1 MKMLLILLAL
11 IILAGT
17 SADQSPGP
25 EFADVVFLVDSSDHL
40 GSKSFPFVRTFLSKM
55 INSLP
60 IEANKFQIALAQYS
74 DDLHQEFLLNTY
86 KTKSAMLNHLTKNF
100 DYIGGSLRIGN
111 ALEKVRKTYF
121 SGSATGRDKKQ
132 FPQILVVLSSAK
144 SEDDVVGPAEALKR
158 DGVKIIALGM
168 QDASEENLKAMATS
182 QLHYNLRSVR
192 NVGVFSDNMTRIIKE
207 TIKYKETMQDVDEVV
222 CERDSMADIVFL
234 LDESL
239 EVRRHLEDLQRFLEN
254 ITASMDMREG
264 CTRIGMLRFSDKAEV
279 VTPLEAHM
287 SQAEII
293 QAIGSLSLRD
303 GKAYIGEALKK
314 AREEVFSRS
323 RKAQGVR
330 QIAVLITHRSSEDE
344 VNEAAEDLL
353 LQDVSV
359 FAIGIEGY
367 NITQLEQIVS
377 YPADHYI
384 SIQKSYTDLE
394 PYSITFLNKL
404 QYEIQYRM
412 SVQHEQ
418 TERYRTGCIETE
430 KADIYFL
437 IDGSGSIKK
446 YFQEIKNFMIE
457 VTQMFI
463 VAPDKVRFGAVQ
475 YSTKSQEE
483 FGIGVYSNKVNLGK
497 AILNIRQMGHKTYTG
512 AALDF
517 MLQMIQDSKKK
528 QSSNIP
534 CHLLVLTD
542 GKSNDKVAEP
552 AKRLR
557 EENVI
562 IHAIGVKGANI
573 SELKDIA
580 GSSDRVKFVY
590 NFDSLKSIK
599 DEVVRSIC
607 REKDCEDK
615 KADIIFL
622 VDSSGSIGPATFSQI
637 KAFMKNLVDMSPIG
651 INQGH
656 VGVIQ
661 FSNFTKKEFG
671 LDEYMTK
678 SDIFDAIDRMNP
690 IGSKTYTGKA
700 LRFVSDYFE
709 PLKGGRSGVKK
720 FLILVTDGKA
730 NDNIQQPALDLRNKG
745 VTILL
750 VAIFHSKSPQLE
762 EITGDANLVYYV
774 ERFDNQKLLEDKLV
788 FDICTL
794 DECKQIQKLDIVFV
808 LDDSSSINHYQH
820 ESMINFTMHLVN
832 KADVGR
838 DRVQFGALKYSDD
851 PEILFHLN
859 TYPTKEGV
867 LKGLKYSRGGR
878 NTYTAKALMKSHEL
892 FAEKRG
898 SRINS
903 GVKQMLIVITDG
915 ESHDREDLQATAKTL
930 RDKNIII
937 YGVGVADASEEELFD
952 ITGSKDNYFMVDNFE
967 KLEEIYL
974 PIEKKACDNS
984 LDVCDMKKADVFF
997 LCDGSDLV
1005 TELEFGKMVY
1015 FLADIIDSLDVS
1027 FENTHVGMS
1036 QLGTLH
1042 QEIIQ
1047 LHETLDKNERK
1058 AKILATLKRNGSPQ
1072 LEDALRHMK
1081 DIFVSGSRIM
1091 AGVPQ
1096 TLFIVLS
1103 GKPKGS
1109 MTMVT
1114 KAAEKLRGL
1123 GVCIMALGIG
1133 QVRND
1138 EFLHITH
1145 NPEKIITV
1153 SDFDNLKKVDVKK
1166 RVIRE
1171 ICRNC
1176 QQKSCF
1182 MDIVVGFDIST
1193 HGRGQTLFEGQP
1205 HLESYLPDLLESI
1218 NSLRGVS
1225 CGRKTQVSVAFKVN
1239 TDTSFEPRFQIYE
1252 KTMMETLRQVTV
1264 SGPSHLQV
1272 ADLESLWSIFNHS
1285 ENHGKVIL
1293 IFSDGVQH
1301 GNDDLWRLE
1310 KKSDEL
1316 REQGLMGL
1324 FVVALNTT
1332 SHHEDFSSIEFGK
1345 RFEYR
1350 THLSIGMRDL
1360 NSTLTKYLD
1369 NIAERHCCCA
1379 LCKCS
1384 GAPGAPGSPGPRGS
1398 KGSWGQKGSQG
1409 HRGEEGEPGTRGSSG
1424 PEGERGAQGCQGDK
1438 GLQGVRGMDGFK
1450 GEEGDYGID
1459 GINGE
1464 EGFHGTPGKKGE
1476 KGDPGSRGSLGTR
1489 GAPGVHGGK
1498 GFPGDPGE
1506 PGNDNFFRGSKGSKG
1521 EQGRQG
1527 QRGQKGT
1534 DGEPSSRGDR
1544 GPPGRRGIHGPKG
1557 PGGNVGPKG
1566 EDGPEGLRGTEGQ
1579 SGNIGQKGEKG
1590 SPGNKGPQGPSG
1602 LAGSKGS
1609 PGKPGTLGR
1618 KGEPGIPGDKGTVGS
1633 TGSRG
1638 MQGDLGI
1645 PGYGRQGRKGGKG
1658 PRGHPGGSGNQG
1670 NVGDPGIPGE
1680 PGPKGFRGLTSGP
1693 GPKGEIGFPGA
1704 PGPSGPRG
1712 PKGMKGQPLSSE
1724 CELIHFLRDHN
1735 PCWEGKCPVYPTELV
1750 FALDVSRQRFE
1761 VVKNM
1766 TISIVKDLKIR
1777 ENNCPVGA
1785 KVAVLSYSSDSRYLV
1800 RWSDYSSKQQL
1811 LQKLSRMTFERPSY
1825 SRDLGDAML
1834 FVGRNV
1840 FKRTLPGPNVRRL
1853 TVFFS
1858 DSQSSDMSSIITAT
1872 MEFSGLNII
1881 PAVFAFNEMFALE
1894 QAFQF
1899 DDTGTYQVI
1908 PVLPS
1913 QFSEPIER
1921 LRQCTLCYDKCFPNV
1936 CAEEQADPINEYM
1949 DALFLLDSSRHVT
1962 GDEFKQMKTFLSSVL
1977 DSFDISAD
1985 PFQSN
1990 VGDRLA
1996 LLSYSPGDFSRRRI
2010 STPVKE
2016 EFVFTTYSSKTLMK
2030 RYIQD
2035 SLKQLHGEA
2044 FVGHALQWATERIFS
2059 NTEQSRKNKVI
2070 FVISAGENN
2079 EKKDVLKEMALRAKC
2094 QGYAIFVISLGSTQ
2108 EEEIEDLASLPLDH
2122 HLIQLGRIHKPNLDY
2137 AVRFIKP
2144 FVYSVRRG
2152 FNKYPPTTLERQ
2164 CRIIL
2169 SEPSFSLD
2177 RNNIFTSD
2185 IYDISSGENVLLNEE
2200 ASKPE
2205 RSPIFLEDSRSE
2217 EVVYFPDQMS
2227 MPEELIVKYP
2237 KTMGTEEITTLT
2249 SESIVD
2255 NVQDLESEEVDVKP
2269 DSTYMTVEKP
2279 YLVAG
2284 KPMDMEVVDMG
2295 LKPGSA
2301 YLPVGDENLGGKEE
2315 SGSPLESSTL
2325 SLEDVFMDVAFLLD
2339 SSRNVGSSEFQEIKE
2354 FIASVLDYFY
2364 IAPDPVISR
2373 VGDRVTL
2380 LSYSPQGYMPNTEEC
2395 PVRMEFDLVTYNSVH
2410 QMKSHVWESV
2420 EPLNGESFVGH
2431 ALKWTIDNIFSEA
2444 PNLRKNRVIFVISAG
2459 ETNYLDRK
2467 ALKEEALRARC
2478 LGYAIFVLSF
2488 GPVHNDKELEELASP
2503 PLDHHLV
2510 QLGRIHKPD
2519 FDYIVRFI
2527 KPFLHSIRRAINQYP
2542 PADYAPKC
2550 VNVTS
2555 SSPKKFQEEHTIILS
2570 LKESVMEAEDND
2582 FSDEYGS
2589 KEHHLVILEGNHSI
2603 NSGSVFDLIHELHRL
2618 FSTGEVA
2625 MNDQETPYSKENT
2638 TSIEDEQKTNKDDE
2652 DIR

>member
-1 MKMLLILLAL
+1 MKMLLISLTL
-11 IILAGT
+11 IIWART

-40 GSKSFPFVRTFLSKM
+40 GSKSFPFVRTFISKV

-60 IEANKFQIALAQYS
+60 VETNKFRLALAQYS
-74 DDLHQEFLLNTY
+74 DDLHQEFLLNTF
-86 KTKSAMLNHLTKNF
+86 KTKKAMLDHLKKNV

-111 ALEKVRKTYF
+111 ALEKVHKTYF
-121 SGSATGRDKKQ
+121 SGPANGRDKKL
-132 FPQILVVLSSAK
+132 FPQILVVLASAK
-144 SEDDVVGPAEALKR
+144 SEDDVVGPAEALQR

-182 QLHYNLRSVR
+182 QHHYNLRTVR
-192 NVGVFSDNMTRIIKE
+192 DVGMFSGNMTRIIKE
-207 TIKYKETMQDVDEVV
+207 TIKQKEGIQDVDEVV
-222 CERDSMADIVFL
+222 CERDSVADIVFL

-239 EVRRHLEDLQRFLEN
+239 EVREDLEDLQRFLEN
-254 ITASMDMREG
+254 ITASMDVRAG
-264 CTRIGMLRFSDKAEV
+264 CTRIGMLRFSDRAEV
-279 VTPLEAHM
+279 VTSLEALM
-287 SQAEII
+287 SHAEIA

-303 GKAYIGEALKK
+303 GKAYIGKALKK

-330 QIAVLITHRSSEDE
+330 QIAVLVTHRSSEDE
-344 VNEAAEDLL
+344 VNEAADNLL
-353 LQDVSV
+353 LQGVSI

-377 YPADHYI
+377 YPADRFI
-384 SIQKSYTDLE
+384 SIQKSYSDLE
-394 PYSITFLNKL
+394 PYSVTFLNKL
-404 QYEIQYRM
+404 QHEIQYRM

-437 IDGSGSIKK
+437 IDGSGSVQN

-463 VAPDKVRFGAVQ
+463 VAPEKVRFGAVQ
-475 YSTKSQEE
+475 YSTDSQEE
-483 FGIGVYSNKVNLGK
+483 FGIGVHSNQVNLGK
-497 AILNIRQMGHKTYTG
+497 AILNIRQMGYTTNTG
-512 AALDF
+512 AALNF
-517 MLQMIQDSKKK
+517 MLQVIQGSRRK
-528 QSSNIP
+528 QPSNIP

-542 GKSNDKVAEP
+542 GKSDDEVAEP

-557 EENVI
+557 EEDVI
-562 IHAIGVKGANI
+562 IHAIGVKGANLH
-573 SELKDIA
+573 ELEDIA
-580 GSSDRVKFVY
+580 GSKDRVKFVH

-599 DEVVRSIC
+599 DEIVQSIC
-607 REKDCEDK
+607 HERDCKDK
-615 KADIIFL
+615 KADIMFL
-622 VDSSGSIGPATFSQI
+622 VDSSGSMGAATFS
-637 KAFMKNLVDMSPIG
+637 KVKDFMKNFVDKSHIG
-651 INQGH
+651 IDQGH

-661 FSNFTKKEFG
+661 FSNFTKEEFG
-671 LDEYMTK
+671 LTEYMNK
-678 SDIFDAIDRMNP
+678 SDIFDAIDRMRP

-720 FLILVTDGKA
+720 FLILITDGKA
-730 NDNIQQPALDLRNKG
+730 HDKVEEPALDLRNKG

-750 VAIFHSKSPQLE
+750 VAIFRSKSPQLE
-762 EITGDANLVYYV
+762 DITGNANLVYYV
-774 ERFDNQKLLEDKLV
+774 ESFDNQKLLEDKLV

-808 LDDSSSINHYQH
+808 LDDSSSISFHQH
-820 ESMINFTMHLVN
+820 QSMINFTMHLVN

-838 DRVQFGALKYSDD
+838 DRVQFGALKYADD

-859 TYPTKEGV
+859 TYSTKEGV
-867 LKGLKYSRGGR
+867 IKGLTYSQGGV
-878 NTYTAKALMKSHEL
+878 NTYTAKALKKSHEL
-892 FAEKRG
+892 FTEKNG
-898 SRINS
+898 SRMNR
-903 GVKQMLIVITDG
+903 GVKQMLVVITDG
-915 ESHDREDLQATAKTL
+915 ESHDSKDLEATAKTL

-937 YGVGVADASEEELFD
+937 YGVGVAAASEKELFD
-952 ITGSKDNYFMVDNFE
+952 ITGSKDKYFMVDNFE
-967 KLEEIYL
+967 KLKEIYL

-1015 FLADIIDSLDVS
+1015 FLADIIDNLDVS
-1027 FENTHVGMS
+1027 SENTHVGLS

-1047 LHETLDKNERK
+1047 LNDTLDKNERK
-1058 AKILATLKRNGSPQ
+1058 AKILATSKRNGSPR
-1072 LEDALRHMK
+1072 LEVALRHMK
-1081 DIFVSGSRIM
+1081 DTLVSGSRIV

-1096 TLFIVLS
+1096 ILFVVLS
-1103 GKPKGS
+1103 GQPKGS
-1109 MTMVT
+1109 VAMVNE
-1114 KAAEKLRGL
+1114 AVAKLREL
-1123 GVCIMALGIG
+1123 GVCIVALGIG
-1133 QVRND
+1133 NVRND

-1153 SDFDNLKKVDVKK
+1153 SDFDSLKKVDVKK
-1166 RVIRE
+1166 RVVRE

-1176 QQKSCF
+1176 QKESCF
-1182 MDIVVGFDIST
+1182 VDTVIGFDIST
-1193 HGRGQTLFEGQP
+1193 HRRGQTLFEGQP
-1205 HLESYLPDLLESI
+1205 HLESYLPGLLQSI

-1225 CGRKTQVSVAFKVN
+1225 CGRKTQVSVAFKVT

-1252 KTMMETLRQVTV
+1252 ETMMETLRQVTV

-1272 ADLESLWSIFNHS
+1272 TDLESLWSVFNHS

-1293 IFSDGVQH
+1293 IFSDGLQP
-1301 GNDDLWRLE
+1301 GANDLWRLE

-1332 SHHEDFSSIEFGK
+1332 THHDDFSTIEFGK
-1345 RFEYR
+1345 GFEYR

-1360 NSTLTKYLD
+1360 SSTLTKYLD

-1384 GAPGAPGSPGPRGS
+1384 GAPGAPGSPGSRGA
-1398 KGSWGQKGSQG
+1398 KGFWGQKGSQG
-1409 HRGEEGEPGTRGSSG
+1409 HRGEDGEPGLRGNSG
-1424 PEGERGAQGCQGDK
+1424 PEGQRGAPGCQGD
-1438 GLQGVRGMDGFK
+1438 RGFK
-1450 GEEGDYGID
+1450 GFRGINGFEGEEGDYGID

-1476 KGDPGSRGSLGTR
+1476 KGDPGSQGRLGTR
-1489 GAPGVHGGK
+1489 GPPGVHGGK

-1506 PGNDNFFRGSKGSKG
+1506 PGNDNFSRGPKGAKG

-1534 DGEPSSRGDR
+1534 DGEPNSRGDM
-1544 GPPGRRGIHGPKG
+1544 GPPGRRGTHGPKG
-1557 PGGNVGPKG
+1557 LGGNVGPKG
-1566 EDGPEGLRGTEGQ
+1566 ENGPEGLRGTEGQ

-1590 SPGNKGPQGPSG
+1590 SPGNKGPQGSSG
-1602 LAGSKGS
+1602 PAGSKGS

-1618 KGEPGIPGDKGTVGS
+1618 KGEPGVPGGKGTMGQ

-1645 PGYGRQGRKGGKG
+1645 PGYGRQGRKGAKG
-1658 PRGHPGGSGNQG
+1658 PRGQLGDSGNQG
-1670 NVGDPGIPGE
+1670 DVGDPGIQGK
-1680 PGPKGFRGLTSGP
+1680 PGPKGFRGLTFGL

-1704 PGPSGPRG
+1704 PGPAGPRG

-1724 CELIHFLRDHN
+1724 CELVNFLRDHS

-1777 ENNCPVGA
+1777 ENNCPMGA

-1800 RWSDYSSKQQL
+1800 RWSDYSSKRQL
-1811 LQKLSRMTFERPSY
+1811 LQKLSRMTFQQPSY
-1825 SRDLGDAML
+1825 SRDLGNAMI
-1834 FVGRNV
+1834 FVARNV

-1858 DSQSSDMSSIITAT
+1858 DNQSPDMSSIITAT

-1894 QAFQF
+1894 EAFQF

-1936 CAEEQADPINEYM
+1936 CAEEQVDRIHSYM

-1962 GDEFKQMKTFLSSVL
+1962 GDEFEQMKSFLSLVL
-1977 DSFDISAD
+1977 DSFDISKD

-1996 LLSYSPGDFSRRRI
+1996 LLSYSPGDFSRRKI
-2010 STPVKE
+2010 SAPVKE
-2016 EFVFTTYSSKTLMK
+2016 EFVFTTYNSKTLMK

-2044 FVGHALQWATERIFS
+2044 FVGHALQWTTERVFS

-2079 EKKDVLKEMALRAKC
+2079 EKKDVLRKMALRAKC
-2094 QGYAIFVISLGSTQ
+2094 QGYVIFVISLGSTR
-2108 EEEIEDLASLPLDH
+2108 EEEVEDIASLPLDH

-2152 FNKYPPTTLERQ
+2152 FNKYPPTTMERQ
-2164 CRIIL
+2164 CKLIL
-2169 SEPSFSLD
+2169 SEPLFFLN
-2177 RNNIFTSD
+2177 RNNIFISD

-2200 ASKPE
+2200 ARNPE
-2205 RSPIFLEDSRSE
+2205 HSPVFLEDNQSE
-2217 EVVYFPDQMS
+2217 EMVYLPNQML

-2237 KTMGTEEITTLT
+2237 KTVGTEEMTTLT
-2249 SESIVD
+2249 SE
-2255 NVQDLESEEVDVKP
+2255 N
-2269 DSTYMTVEKP
+2269 P
-2279 YLVAG
+2279 YLIGG
-2284 KPMDMEVVDMG
+2284 KPMDMEMVDLD
-2295 LKPGSA
+2295 LKPVSA
-2301 YLPVGDENLGGKEE
+2301 YLPVGDDNLGGKEE
-2315 SGSPLESSTL
+2315 SGSALESGTL

-2339 SSRNVGSSEFQEIKE
+2339 SSWNVGSSEFQEIKE
-2354 FIASVLDYFY
+2354 LISSVLDYLY
-2364 IAPDPVISR
+2364 ITPDPVTSR
-2373 VGDRVTL
+2373 VGDRVAL
-2380 LSYSPQGYMPNTEEC
+2380 LSYSPQGYMPNAEEC
-2395 PVRMEFDLVTYNSVH
+2395 PVYMEFDLVTYNSVY
-2410 QMKSHVWESV
+2410 QMKSHVWESLQ
-2420 EPLNGESFVGH
+2420 PLNGESFVGH
-2431 ALKWTIDNIFSEA
+2431 ALKWTIDNIFSET

-2467 ALKEEALRARC
+2467 ALKEEALRAKC

-2488 GPVHNDKELEELASP
+2488 GPTHNDKELEELASP

-2510 QLGRIHKPD
+2510 QLGRSHKPD

-2527 KPFLHSIRRAINQYP
+2527 KPFLHSVRRAINQYP
-2542 PADYAPKC
+2542 PADYALKC
-2550 VNVTS
+2550 INVTS
-2555 SSPKKFQEEHTIILS
+2555 SSPKKLQEEHTIFLPF
-2570 LKESVMEAEDND
+2570 KRYEMEAENSD
-2582 FSDEYGS
+2582 FSDEYDS
-2589 KEHHLVILEGNHSI
+2589 EEHLVILEGNHSV
-2603 NSGSVFDLIHELHRL
+2603 NSEHIFDLIHKLHRL

-2625 MNDQETPYSKENT
+2625 MNDQEAPCSTENT
-2638 TSIEDEQKTNKDDE
+2638 TFIEDEQKTNKDDE
-2652 DIR
+2652 DIKNKI

>member
-1 MKMLLILLAL
+1 MKMLLISLAL

-17 SADQSPGP
+17 SADESPGP
-25 EFADVVFLVDSSDHL
+25 EFADVVFLLDSSDHL
-40 GSKSFPFVRTFLSKM
+40 GSKSFPFVRTFMNKM
-55 INSLP
+55 INNLP
-60 IEANKFQIALAQYS
+60 IEANKFRIALAQYS
-74 DDLHQEFLLNTY
+74 DDLHQEFLLNTF
-86 KTKSAMLNHLTKNF
+86 KTKNAMLNHLKRNF

-111 ALEKVRKTYF
+111 ALEKVHKTYF
-121 SGSATGRDKKQ
+121 SGPANGRDKKL
-132 FPQILVVLSSAK
+132 FPQILVVLASAK

-158 DGVKIIALGM
+158 DGVKIIALGT

-182 QLHYNLRSVR
+182 QHHYNLRSLR
-192 NVGVFSDNMTRIIKE
+192 NVGIFSDNMTRIIKE
-207 TIKYKETMQDVDEVV
+207 TIKHKERIQDADEVV

-239 EVRRHLEDLQRFLEN
+239 EVRGNLEDLQRFLEN
-254 ITASMDMREG
+254 ITASMDVREG
-264 CTRIGMLRFSDKAEV
+264 CTRIGMLRFSDTAEV
-279 VTPLEAHM
+279 VTSLEAHM
-287 SQAEII
+287 SQADIM
-293 QAIGSLSLRD
+293 QAIGNLSLRD
-303 GKAYIGEALKK
+303 GKAYVGEALKK
-314 AREEVFSRS
+314 AREEIFSHS

-330 QIAVLITHRSSEDE
+330 QIAVLVTHRSSEDE

-353 LQDVSV
+353 LQDVSI
-359 FAIGIEGY
+359 FAIGLEGY

-394 PYSITFLNKL
+394 PYSATFLNKL

-463 VAPDKVRFGAVQ
+463 VAPEKVRFGAVQ
-475 YSTKSQEE
+475 YSTRSQEE
-483 FGIGVYSNKVNLGK
+483 FGIGVYSDKANLGK

-512 AALDF
+512 AALNF
-517 MLQMIQDSKKK
+517 MLQVIQGSKKK
-528 QSSNIP
+528 QSNNIP

-542 GKSNDKVAEP
+542 GKSDDKVAEP

-557 EENVI
+557 EEGVI

-573 SELKDIA
+573 SELEEIA
-580 GSSDRVKFVY
+580 GSKDRVKFVY
-590 NFDSLKSIK
+590 NFDSLKNIK
-599 DEVVRSIC
+599 DEVARSIC
-607 REKDCEDK
+607 HEKDCKDK

-622 VDSSGSIGPATFSQI
+622 VDSSGSIGAATFSKI
-637 KAFMKNLVDMSPIG
+637 KVFMKNLVDKSHIG
-651 INQGH
+651 IDQGH

-661 FSNFTKKEFG
+661 FSNFTKEEFG
-671 LDEYMTK
+671 LTEYMTK

-700 LRFVSDYFE
+700 LRFASDHFE

-720 FLILVTDGKA
+720 FLILITDGKA
-730 NDNIQQPALDLRNKG
+730 HDNIEQPALELRNKG
-745 VTILL
+745 ITILL
-750 VAIFHSKSPQLE
+750 VAIFRSKSPQLE
-762 EITGDANLVYYV
+762 DITGNANLVYYV
-774 ERFDNQKLLEDKLV
+774 ERFDNQMLLEDKLV

-808 LDDSSSINHYQH
+808 LDDSSSIGDDQH
-820 ESMINFTMHLVN
+820 QSMINFTMHLVN

-838 DRVQFGALKYSDD
+838 DRVQFGALKYAKH
-851 PEILFHLN
+851 PKILFYLN

-867 LKGLKYSRGGR
+867 LEGLRYTRGGGD
-878 NTYTAKALMKSHEL
+878 TYTAKALMKSHEL
-892 FAEKRG
+892 FTEKTG

-915 ESHDREDLQATAKTL
+915 ESHDSKDLEDKAKTL
-930 RDKNIII
+930 REKNIII
-937 YGVGVADASEEELFD
+937 YGVGVAGASEKELLD

-967 KLEEIYL
+967 KLKEIYL
-974 PIEKKACDNS
+974 PIEKKACGIS

-997 LCDGSDLV
+997 LCDGSNVV
-1005 TELEFGKMVY
+1005 TELEFGKMVC
-1015 FLADIIDSLDVS
+1015 FLADIVDNLDVS
-1027 FENTHVGMS
+1027 SENTHIGMS

-1047 LHETLDKNERK
+1047 LNDTLDKNERK
-1058 AKILATLKRNGSPQ
+1058 AKILATLKRNGSAQ
-1072 LEDALRHMK
+1072 LEDALLHMK
-1081 DIFVSGSRIM
+1081 DTFVSGSRIM

-1096 TLFIVLS
+1096 TLFVVLS
-1103 GKPKGS
+1103 GQSKGS
-1109 MTMVT
+1109 TTMVT
-1114 KAAEKLRGL
+1114 KAVAKLREL

-1133 QVRND
+1133 KVRND

-1153 SDFDNLKKVDVKK
+1153 PDFDKLKDVEVKK

-1171 ICRNC
+1171 ICHNC
-1176 QQKSCF
+1176 QQNSCF
-1182 MDIVVGFDIST
+1182 VDTVVGFDIST
-1193 HGRGQTLFEGQP
+1193 HRRGQTLFEGQP
-1205 HLESYLPDLLESI
+1205 YLESYLPRLLESI

-1293 IFSDGVQH
+1293 IFSDGLQH
-1301 GNDDLWRLE
+1301 GTDDLWRLE

-1324 FVVALNTT
+1324 FIVALNTT

-1345 RFEYR
+1345 GFEYK

-1360 NSTLTKYLD
+1360 HSTLTKYLD

-1379 LCKCS
+1379 FCKCS
-1384 GAPGAPGSPGPRGS
+1384 GAPGAPGFTGSRGS
-1398 KGSWGQKGSQG
+1398 KGSLGQKGSQG
-1409 HRGEEGEPGTRGSSG
+1409 HRGEEGEPGTRGNSG
-1424 PEGERGAQGCQGDK
+1424 PDGQRGAQGCQGDK
-1438 GLQGVRGMDGFK
+1438 GLKGVRGMDGVE

-1464 EGFHGTPGKKGE
+1464 EGFHGIPGKKGE

-1489 GAPGVHGGK
+1489 GTPGVRGGK

-1506 PGNDNFFRGSKGSKG
+1506 PGNDNVFRGSKGSKG
-1521 EQGRQG
+1521 QQGRQG
-1527 QRGQKGT
+1527 RRGQKGT
-1534 DGEPSSRGDR
+1534 DGEPNSRGDI
-1544 GPPGRRGIHGPKG
+1544 GPTGRRGIHGPKG
-1557 PGGNVGPKG
+1557 LSGNVGPKG

-1579 SGNIGQKGEKG
+1579 SGNTGQKGEKG

-1618 KGEPGIPGDKGTVGS
+1618 KGEPGIAGDKGTMGPA
-1633 TGSRG
+1633 GSRG

-1645 PGYGRQGRKGGKG
+1645 PGYGRQGRKGAKG
-1658 PRGHPGGSGNQG
+1658 PTGYTGDRGNQG

-1680 PGPKGFRGLTSGP
+1680 PGPKGFRGLTFGL

-1704 PGPSGPRG
+1704 PGPAGPRG

-1724 CELIHFLRDHN
+1724 CELIRFLRDHS

-1761 VVKNM
+1761 AVKNM

-1785 KVAVLSYSSDSRYLV
+1785 KVAVLSYSSESRYLV

-1811 LQKLSRMTFERPSY
+1811 LQKLSRMTFEQPSY
-1825 SRDLGDAML
+1825 SRDLGNAMV
-1834 FVGRNV
+1834 FVARNV

-1858 DSQSSDMSSIITAT
+1858 DSQSPDMSSIITAT

-1881 PAVFAFNEMFALE
+1881 PAVFVFNEMFALE
-1894 QAFQF
+1894 QAFKF

-1908 PVLPS
+1908 PVLSS

-1936 CAEEQADPINEYM
+1936 CAEEQDDQINSYM

-1962 GDEFKQMKTFLSSVL
+1962 EDEFEQMKSFLSSVL
-1977 DSFDISAD
+1977 DNFVISED

-2010 STPVKE
+2010 STPVRE
-2016 EFVFTTYSSKTLMK
+2016 EFVFTTYNSKTLMK
-2030 RYIQD
+2030 KYIQD

-2044 FVGHALQWATERIFS
+2044 FVGHALQWTTEKIFS

-2079 EKKDVLKEMALRAKC
+2079 EKKDVLREMALRVKC

-2108 EEEIEDLASLPLDH
+2108 EEEVEDIASLPLNH
-2122 HLIQLGRIHKPNLDY
+2122 HLIQLGRIHKPKLDY

-2144 FVYSVRRG
+2144 FVHSVRRG

-2164 CRIIL
+2164 CRLIL
-2169 SEPSFSLD
+2169 SEPSISLH

-2185 IYDISSGENVLLNEE
+2185 VYDISSGENVLLNEE
-2200 ASKPE
+2200 ASDPE
-2205 RSPIFLEDSRSE
+2205 HSPILLEGTQSDK
-2217 EVVYFPDQMS
+2217 VAYFSNQMLV
-2227 MPEELIVKYP
+2227 PEQLMVKYP
-2237 KTMGTEEITTLT
+2237 KTMGTEKITTLT
-2249 SESIVD
+2249 SER
-2255 NVQDLESEEVDVKP
+2255 
-2269 DSTYMTVEKP
+2269 P
-2279 YLVAG
+2279 YLITG
-2284 KPMDMEVVDMG
+2284 KPMDMEMVNMD
-2295 LKPGSA
+2295 LKPDSD
-2301 YLPVGDENLGGKEE
+2301 YLPIRDDNYGEKEE
-2315 SGSPLESSTL
+2315 SGSPLKSGTL

-2354 FIASVLDYFY
+2354 LITSVLDYFY
-2364 IAPDPVISR
+2364 IAPDPLISR

-2380 LSYSPQGYMPNTEEC
+2380 LSYSPQGYMPGAEEC
-2395 PVRMEFDLVTYNSVH
+2395 PVYMEFDLVTYNSVH
-2410 QMKSHVWESV
+2410 QMKSHVRESL

-2431 ALKWTIDNIFSEA
+2431 ALKWTIDNVFLET

-2459 ETNYLDRK
+2459 ETDYLDQK
-2467 ALKEEALRARC
+2467 ALKEEALRAKC

-2488 GPVHNDKELEELASP
+2488 GPTHNDKELEELASP

-2527 KPFLHSIRRAINQYP
+2527 KPFLHSVRRAVNQYP

-2550 VNVTS
+2550 INMTS
-2555 SSPKKFQEEHTIILS
+2555 SSPKKLQEEHTILLS
-2570 LKESVMEAEDND
+2570 LKGSEMEIENSD
-2582 FSDEYGS
+2582 DEYDS
-2589 KEHHLVILEGNHSI
+2589 EEHHLVILEGNHSV
-2603 NSGSVFDLIHELHRL
+2603 NSGYVFDLIHKLHSL
-2618 FSTGEVA
+2618 FSTGEVSIK
-2625 MNDQETPYSKENT
+2625 DQEAPCSKENT
-2638 TSIEDEQKTNKDDE
+2638 TFLEDEQRTKKDDE

>member
-1 MKMLLILLAL
+1 MKMLLISLAL

-17 SADQSPGP
+17 SADQSPGICP

-40 GSKSFPFVRTFLSKM
+40 GSKSFPFVRTFVSKM

-60 IEANKFQIALAQYS
+60 IEANKFRIALAQYS
-74 DDLHQEFLLNTY
+74 DDLRQEFLLSTF
-86 KTKSAMLNHLTKNF
+86 KTKNAMLNHLKKNF

-111 ALEKVRKTYF
+111 ALEKVHKTYF
-121 SGSATGRDKKQ
+121 SGPESERDKKQ
-132 FPQILVVLSSAK
+132 FPQILVVLASAK

-182 QLHYNLRSVR
+182 QYHYNLKAAR
-192 NVGVFSDNMTRIIKE
+192 NVGMFSDNMTRIIKE
-207 TIKYKETMQDVDEVV
+207 TIKHKERIQDVDEGA

-239 EVRRHLEDLQRFLEN
+239 EVRGHLEDLQRFLEN
-254 ITASMDMREG
+254 ITVSMDVREG
-264 CTRIGMLRFSDKAEV
+264 CTRIGMLRFSDTAEV

-330 QIAVLITHRSSEDE
+330 QIAVLVTHRSSEDE

-353 LQDVSV
+353 LQDVSI

-446 YFQEIKNFMIE
+446 YFREIKNFMIE
-457 VTQMFI
+457 VTRMFI
-463 VAPDKVRFGAVQ
+463 VAPEKVRFGAVQ
-475 YSTKSQEE
+475 YSTESQEE

-497 AILNIRQMGHKTYTG
+497 AILNIRQMGHKTNTG
-512 AALDF
+512 AALNF
-517 MLQMIQDSKKK
+517 MLQVIQDSKKK
-528 QSSNIP
+528 QPSNIP

-542 GKSNDKVAEP
+542 GKSRDKVAEP
-552 AKRLR
+552 AKRLM
-557 EENVI
+557 EEDVI

-573 SELKDIA
+573 SELEDIA
-580 GSSDRVKFVY
+580 GSKDRVKFVH

-607 REKDCEDK
+607 HERDCKDK
-615 KADIIFL
+615 KADVIFL
-622 VDSSGSIGPATFSQI
+622 VDSSGSIGAATFGKI
-637 KAFMKNLVDMSPIG
+637 KAFMKNLVDKSHVG
-651 INQGH
+651 IDQGH

-661 FSNFTKKEFG
+661 FSNVTKKEFG
-671 LDEYMTK
+671 LTEYMTK
-678 SDIFDAIDRMNP
+678 NDIFDAIDRMNP
-690 IGSKTYTGKA
+690 IGRKTYTGKA
-700 LRFVSDYFE
+700 LRFASDYFE
-709 PLKGGRSGVKK
+709 PSKGGRSGVKK
-720 FLILVTDGKA
+720 FLVLITDGKA
-730 NDNIQQPALDLRNKG
+730 HDNFQQPALDLRNKG

-750 VAIFHSKSPQLE
+750 VAIFRSKSPQLE
-762 EITGDANLVYYV
+762 HITGNANLVYYV

-808 LDDSSSINHYQH
+808 LDDSSSISYSQH
-820 ESMINFTMHLVN
+820 QSMINFTMHLVN

-838 DRVQFGALKYSDD
+838 DHVQFGALRYSDD

-859 TYPTKEGV
+859 THQTKEGV
-867 LKGLKYSRGGR
+867 LKGLNYTRGGI

-892 FAEKRG
+892 FTEKNG

-915 ESHDREDLQATAKTL
+915 ESHDSKDLEATAKTL

-937 YGVGVADASEEELFD
+937 YAVGVHGASEKELFV

-967 KLEEIYL
+967 KLKEIYL

-984 LDVCDMKKADVFF
+984 LDVCDTEKADVFF

-1015 FLADIIDSLDVS
+1015 FLADIIDNLDVS
-1027 FENTHVGMS
+1027 SENTHVGMS
-1036 QLGTLH
+1036 QLGTLY

-1047 LHETLDKNERK
+1047 LNDTLDKNERK
-1058 AKILATLKRNGSPQ
+1058 AKILATLKRNGSPR

-1081 DIFVSGSRIM
+1081 DTLVSGSRIM
-1091 AGVPQ
+1091 SGVPQ
-1096 TLFIVLS
+1096 ILFVVLS

-1114 KAAEKLRGL
+1114 EAVAKLREL

-1133 QVRND
+1133 NVRND

-1153 SDFDNLKKVDVKK
+1153 SNFDNLKEAYVKK

-1171 ICRNC
+1171 ICNNC

-1182 MDIVVGFDIST
+1182 VDTVVGFDIST
-1193 HGRGQTLFEGQP
+1193 HQRGQTLFEGQP
-1205 HLESYLPDLLESI
+1205 HLESYLPGLLESI

-1239 TDTSFEPRFQIYE
+1239 TDASFEPRFQIYE

-1264 SGPSHLQV
+1264 NGPSHLQV
-1272 ADLESLWSIFNHS
+1272 ADLESLWSLFNHS

-1293 IFSDGVQH
+1293 IFSDGLQH
-1301 GNDDLWRLE
+1301 GTDDLWRLE

-1316 REQGLMGL
+1316 REQGLLGL

-1332 SHHEDFSSIEFGK
+1332 SHHEDFSTIEFGK
-1345 RFEYR
+1345 GFEYR

-1360 NSTLTKYLD
+1360 SSTLTKYLD

-1384 GAPGAPGSPGPRGS
+1384 GAPGAPGSPGSRGS
-1398 KGSWGQKGSQG
+1398 KGFWGQKGSQG
-1409 HRGEEGEPGTRGSSG
+1409 HRGEDGEPGTRGNSG
-1424 PEGERGAQGCQGDK
+1424 PDGERGAQGCQGDK
-1438 GLQGVRGMDGFK
+1438 GLK

-1476 KGDPGSRGSLGTR
+1476 KGDPGSRGSLGPR
-1489 GAPGVHGGK
+1489 GIPGVHGGK

-1527 QRGQKGT
+1527 RRGQKGI
-1534 DGEPSSRGDR
+1534 DGEPNSRGNT

-1557 PGGNVGPKG
+1557 QRGNIGPKG

-1579 SGNIGQKGEKG
+1579 SGNTGQKGEKG

-1609 PGKPGTLGR
+1609 PGKPGSLGR
-1618 KGEPGIPGDKGTVGS
+1618 KGEPGVPGDKGSMGS

-1645 PGYGRQGRKGGKG
+1645 PGYGRQGRKGAKG
-1658 PRGHPGGSGNQG
+1658 PRGHPGDSGNRG

-1680 PGPKGFRGLTSGP
+1680 PGPKGFRGLTFGP
-1693 GPKGEIGFPGA
+1693 GPKGEIGFPGT
-1704 PGPSGPRG
+1704 PGPAGPRG

-1724 CELIHFLRDHN
+1724 CELIHFLRDHS

-1785 KVAVLSYSSDSRYLV
+1785 KVAVLSYGSDSRYLI
-1800 RWSDYSSKQQL
+1800 RWSDYSSKRQL

-1825 SRDLGDAML
+1825 SRDLGDAMV
-1834 FVGRNV
+1834 FVARNV

-1858 DSQSSDMSSIITAT
+1858 DSQSPDMSSIITAT

-1936 CAEEQADPINEYM
+1936 CAEEQVDQINSYM
-1949 DALFLLDSSRHVT
+1949 DALFLLDSSWHVT
-1962 GDEFKQMKTFLSSVL
+1962 GDEFERMRSFLSSVL

-1985 PFQSN
+1985 PLQSN

-2016 EFVFTTYSSKTLMK
+2016 EFVFTTYNSKSLMK

-2044 FVGHALQWATERIFS
+2044 FVGHALQWTTERIFS
-2059 NTEQSRKNKVI
+2059 STEQSRKNKVI

-2079 EKKDVLKEMALRAKC
+2079 EKKNVLRQMALRAKC
-2094 QGYAIFVISLGSTQ
+2094 QGYAIFVISLGSTH
-2108 EEEIEDLASLPLDH
+2108 EDEVEDIASLPLDH
-2122 HLIQLGRIHKPNLDY
+2122 HLIQLGRVHKPNLDY

-2164 CRIIL
+2164 CRLIL
-2169 SEPSFSLD
+2169 SEPSFSLN

-2200 ASKPE
+2200 ARKPE
-2205 RSPIFLEDSRSE
+2205 HSPNLLEDNQSE
-2217 EVVYFPDQMS
+2217 EVVYLPNQMS

-2237 KTMGTEEITTLT
+2237 ETMGTEEITTLT
-2249 SESIVD
+2249 S
-2255 NVQDLESEEVDVKP
+2255 
-2269 DSTYMTVEKP
+2269 
-2279 YLVAG
+2279 
-2284 KPMDMEVVDMG
+2284 
-2295 LKPGSA
+2295 
-2301 YLPVGDENLGGKEE
+2301 GDDNLGGKEE
-2315 SGSPLESSTL
+2315 SSPPLESGTL
-2325 SLEDVFMDVAFLLD
+2325 SLEDVFIDVAFLLD

-2354 FIASVLDYFY
+2354 LIASVLDYFY
-2364 IAPDPVISR
+2364 VAPDPVFSR
-2373 VGDRVTL
+2373 VGDRVSL
-2380 LSYSPQGYMPNTEEC
+2380 LSYSPRGYMPNTEEC
-2395 PVRMEFDLVTYNSVH
+2395 PVQMEFDLVTYNSVH
-2410 QMKSHVWESV
+2410 QMKSHVWESLQ
-2420 EPLNGESFVGH
+2420 PLNGESFVGH
-2431 ALKWTIDNIFSEA
+2431 ALKWTIDNIFSDT

-2488 GPVHNDKELEELASP
+2488 GPMHNDKELEELASP

-2519 FDYIVRFI
+2519 FNYIVRFI
-2527 KPFLHSIRRAINQYP
+2527 KPFLHAVRRSVNQYP

-2550 VNVTS
+2550 INVTS
-2555 SSPKKFQEEHTIILS
+2555 ASPKKLQEEPTIFLS
-2570 LKESVMEAEDND
+2570 LKGSEMEAEN
-2582 FSDEYGS
+2582 SYEYDS
-2589 KEHHLVILEGNHSI
+2589 EEHHLVVLEGNHSI
-2603 NSGSVFDLIHELHRL
+2603 NSGYVFNLIRELHRL
-2618 FSTGEVA
+2618 FSPGEVSV
-2625 MNDQETPYSKENT
+2625 NDQEAPRSKENT
-2638 TSIEDEQKTNKDDE
+2638 TFIEDEQKTNKDDE